1 MKKRSLLALIFAG
14 MAVAMV
20 FAQQNTK
27 KIVYSGS
34 SYMGDHQTQSGSVSK
49 EKFDALITLP
59 LFAKD
64 SNGVE
69 HQVSDFS
76 FTYAERALYQDSTGV
91 PIITTDY
98 FSTTCPGG
106 RLSEDWIK
114 NIQER
119 SKPGDTA
126 YFDYITTIDSTK
138 GKPKMFITTPI
149 QLVISK

>member
-20 FAQQNTK
+20 FAQQSGK
-27 KIVYSGS
+27 KVVYSGS
-34 SYMGDHQTQSGSVSK
+34 SFMGDHQTQSGTVSK
-49 EKFDALITLP
+49 EKFDALIALP
-59 LFAKD
+59 LYAKD

-69 HQVSDFS
+69 YQVSDFS

-91 PIITTDY
+91 PMVTTDY
-98 FSTTCPGG
+98 YSTTCPGG
-106 RLSEDWIK
+106 RLSEDWVK

-126 YFDYITTIDSTK
+126 FFDHITTIDSAK
-138 GKPKMFITTPI
+138 GKPRMFITTAI
-149 QLVISK
+149 QLVISR